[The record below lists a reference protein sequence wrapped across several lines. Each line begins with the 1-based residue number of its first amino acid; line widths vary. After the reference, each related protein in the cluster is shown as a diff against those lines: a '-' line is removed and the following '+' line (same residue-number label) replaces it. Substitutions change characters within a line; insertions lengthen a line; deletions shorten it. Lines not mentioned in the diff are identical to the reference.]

1 MSKIALI
8 LFLLIII
15 IYVLSYLQLNVQH
28 FQASSI
34 SDEQLELA
42 LSFFDGLKLENNE
55 FTIYDKPITILNPA
69 PTNPAPT
76 NPAPTNPAPT
86 NPAPTNP
93 APTNPAPTNPAPT
106 NTPASTS
113 NY

>member
-34 SDEQLELA
+34 SDDQLELA
-42 LSFFDGLKLENNE
+42 LSFFDGLKMENNE
-55 FTIYDKPITILNPA
+55 FTINDKPINISSQ
-69 PTNPAPT
+69 
-76 NPAPTNPAPT
+76 
-86 NPAPTNP
+86 
-93 APTNPAPTNPAPT
+93 T
-106 NTPASTS
+106 NTTTLPNT
-113 NY
+113 N

>member
-8 LFLLIII
+8 IFLLIII
-15 IYVLSYLQLNVQH
+15 IYVLSYLRFNFQH

-55 FTIYDKPITILNPA
+55 FTLYDKPIKNQISGVFRLGMWKFEDFVNNKTTYLNFL
-69 PTNPAPT
+69 
-76 NPAPTNPAPT
+76 
-86 NPAPTNP
+86 
-93 APTNPAPTNPAPT
+93 
-106 NTPASTS
+106 S
-113 NY
+113 NGKVH